1 MLHGVLGSARMW
13 RDVVPLV
20 ARHHDAIAITALGHN
35 GGNRPERR
43 PARVADVIDD
53 AERTLDKLG
62 IRQAH
67 LAGNSLG
74 GWEAFELARRGRA
87 LSVCALSPAGC
98 WSRGESATGKAAGRL
113 RRTMRDARL
122 GRPLLP
128 FLARWGA
135 FRKWAM
141 RLNAYHGDRMAA
153 DLMVSSAD
161 DLLAC
166 EIGGDILKTD
176 EAVEPFASLPCPM
189 LVAWSEH
196 DHVLPMAWHR
206 PHAEKILPGARF
218 MVLKDVGHVPMF
230 DDPELVART
239 ILECTGAVAAK

>member
-1 MLHGVLGSARMW
+1 MLHGVLGSAQMW
-13 RDVVPLV
+13 RTVVPLV
-20 ARHHDAIAITALGHN
+20 AKHHDAIAITALGHN
-35 GGNRPERR
+35 GGHRPERR

-62 IRQAH
+62 VRQAH
-67 LAGNSLG
+67 LVGNSLG

-87 LSVCALSPAGC
+87 LSVCGLSPAGC
-98 WSRGESATGKAAGRL
+98 WTQGSAATGKAAGRL
-113 RRTMRDARL
+113 RSTMRQARL

-128 FLARWGA
+128 LLARSGA

-141 RLNAYHGDRMAA
+141 RLNARHGDRMGAEQ
-153 DLMVSSAD
+153 MVSSAD

-166 EIGGDILKTD
+166 EIGVDLLKTD

-189 LVAWSEH
+189 LVAWSEF
-196 DHVLPMAWHR
+196 DHVLPMARHMPR
-206 PHAEKILPGARF
+206 AKEILPGARF
-218 MVLKDVGHVPMF
+218 VVLKDVGHVPMF

-239 ILECTGAVAAK
+239 ILECTGAVAA